1 MVVGC
6 FECFGFLVKCMEASW
21 LLEVVFADFS
31 IYSCYLG
38 HEFCYFGVPNLSF
51 GRPAASILPPWG
63 PFCQLG
69 DTLRAMEG
77 HMGAQNQILF
87 DLG

>member
-1 MVVGC
+1 
-6 FECFGFLVKCMEASW
+6 MEASW
-21 LLEVVFADFS
+21 LLELVFADFS

-69 DTLRAMEG
+69 DTLGAMEG
-77 HMGAQNQILF
+77 HIGAQNQMTESTLRSDWSCSGKALAF
-87 DLG
+87 